1 MTPSSEVK
9 RAATMAERERIIKL
23 LHWESRSEKTA
34 EMLYSLEKGELRHE
48 IFIQHVIALIK
59 GENK

>member
-9 RAATMAERERIIKL
+9 KAATLAEQQRIIKL
-23 LHWESRSEKTA
+23 IHWESRSEKTA

-48 IFIQHVIALIK
+48 IFIQHLIALIK
-59 GENK
+59 ADNK